1 MQATIN
7 LCLCPQCINIVG
19 VINELIV
26 SFNY

>member
-7 LCLCPQCINIVG
+7 LFLCPQRINIVG